1 MVFVEKPT
9 DVVFRF
15 YLVNASEYDN
25 GNKETSGIWLE
36 FPADIKRIENALEDI
51 GLPPDAEQGQYFIDE
66 CQCILKSLNPLV
78 NVRTDIHELAKTAER
93 LDTFDGFQ
101 MMKLDAVMQTAAKFN
116 NLKYFIYQLKSGDD
130 TRDFR
135 FESLE
140 RLHSKGEFADK
151 NNYDLIY
158 SAAYMPSD
166 TLEKLFQR
174 FNIDIPQDFKGHSLS
189 VSDIVVISGKGEEKA
204 YYCDSV
210 GFKEVPEFLDYIR
223 IRSAVISNYEGY
235 TALVGTDDKVYLGAN
250 ENYHYMFDAP
260 SYYDNSDKSVI
271 HISDNHKMYSFLPD
285 LP

>member
-1 MVFVEKPT
+1 MK
-9 DVVFRF
+9 
-15 YLVNASEYDN
+15 LSESLYN
-25 GNKETSGIWLE
+25 G
-36 FPADIKRIENALEDI
+36 
-51 GLPPDAEQGQYFIDE
+51 
-66 CQCILKSLNPLV
+66 
-78 NVRTDIHELAKTAER
+78 RTDYIKDMLADLGQTDDDVLPLELKEYEE
-93 LDTFDGFQ
+93 
-101 MMKLDAVMQTAAKFN
+101 KYIPV
-116 NLKYFIYQLKSGDD
+116 KYFIYQLKSGDD

-166 TLEKLFQR
+166 TLDKLFQR

-189 VSDIVVISGKGEEKA
+189 VSDIVVIYGKGEEKA

-250 ENYHYMFDAP
+250 ENYHFMFDAP
-260 SYYDNSDKSVI
+260 SYYDNIAFFK
-271 HISDNHKMYSFLPD
+271 L
-285 LP
+285 